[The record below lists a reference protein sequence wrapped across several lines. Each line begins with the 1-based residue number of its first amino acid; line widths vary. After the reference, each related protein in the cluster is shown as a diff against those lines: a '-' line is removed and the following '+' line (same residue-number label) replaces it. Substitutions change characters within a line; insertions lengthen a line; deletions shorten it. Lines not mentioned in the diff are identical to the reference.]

1 MTADDLQTL
10 TQFTTGP
17 GLLGDG
23 YLAHRGWS
31 RGGFRGNIDYQQ
43 LLADALGITVEEL
56 QAAYE
61 AAREAAIAQAV
72 EVVRVACKAG
82 PKCRAPVLP
91 PGTSAPSFF
100 AVLPIAPLVL

>member
-1 MTADDLQTL
+1 MTADDPQTL

-23 YLAHRGWS
+23 YLAHGGWG

-61 AAREAAIAQAV
+61 AARE
-72 EVVRVACKAG
+72 RVACKAG